1 MISFKTLVLLNEGG
15 AAGHMAHPYDIAKS
29 GDDLIKIFNE
39 AVQLIKSGNSSVKID
54 GINASIRLV
63 NDQFVLDRG
72 SAKPLDIKGIR
83 PEDLEDRF
91 GAGHGFV
98 EKGKKILDIFDTAFP
113 TIKPELKKLGLL
125 DYDNIL
131 LNIEYVEGQ
140 TNVVQYAGVKN
151 FLAIHGLKSIV
162 PKNVDK
168 FGVVK
173 SRSSSTI
180 PHDNTTMQ
188 KLIQKVDKVAKKFGF
203 KVYGNV
209 NVEFTKLPN
218 FSKVLNEKIELNNE
232 TKTLKQWL
240 SEIKTIDLPLITRK
254 EYIQISASPK
264 ENLNQKQLSDYI
276 IMYATIVLGD
286 ELLNSAI
293 SPLGNMSDQEGIVVN
308 RKDGSQFKITG
319 SFTIRGLESPFQKN

>member
-1 MISFKTLVLLNEGG
+1 MTTSGPCAKTKKTGRLLHHPVGFQPQTANLTDRISLQPSCPILRV
-15 AAGHMAHPYDIAKS
+15 HPLHRQRCKRYR
-29 GDDLIKIFNE
+29 
-39 AVQLIKSGNSSVKID
+39 VHH
-54 GINASIRLV
+54 
-63 NDQFVLDRG
+63 
-72 SAKPLDIKGIR
+72 
-83 PEDLEDRF
+83 RF
-91 GAGHGFV
+91 
-98 EKGKKILDIFDTAFP
+98 E
-113 TIKPELKKLGLL
+113 
-125 DYDNIL
+125 
-131 LNIEYVEGQ
+131 
-140 TNVVQYAGVKN
+140 
-151 FLAIHGLKSIV
+151 HGLKSIV

-218 FSKVLNEKIELNNE
+218 FSKILNEKIELNNE

-240 SEIKTIDLPLITRK
+240 SDIKTIDLPLITRK